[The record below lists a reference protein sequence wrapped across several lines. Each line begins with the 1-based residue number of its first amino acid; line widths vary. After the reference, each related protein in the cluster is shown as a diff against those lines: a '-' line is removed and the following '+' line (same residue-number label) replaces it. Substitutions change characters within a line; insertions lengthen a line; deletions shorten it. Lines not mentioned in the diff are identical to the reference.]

1 MPSDFPRS
9 PKLIKGALVAYQ
21 ANVPGS
27 APNVVVFQ
35 YNPEELSRS
44 VSTRRGTAGGGRSA
58 RAGSGDQTP
67 AEPFTVEG
75 YPRESIDL
83 TVTLDAAEQ
92 LEEPQSNPEVVAR
105 GLHPAISALELLV
118 HPTENRVLGGS
129 GQPAGGAPGRKK
141 AVYDPKKVP
150 VVLFVWGTNRVVPV
164 RLTRFSVTEKAFDAR
179 LNPIRAD
186 VDLSMS
192 VLTPGDF
199 ETEERRR
206 GIAAQAY
213 RVDRARRETMARL
226 NMAGSGREI
235 VGNLAF

>member
-9 PKLIKGALVAYQ
+9 PKLIKGGLVAYS

-35 YNPEELSRS
+35 YNPEQLSRS
-44 VSTRRGTAGGGRSA
+44 VSVRRGAGESGGGSREG
-58 RAGSGDQTP
+58 RGEQTP

-83 TVTLDAAEQ
+83 TVTLDAADQ
-92 LEEPQSNPEVVAR
+92 LEEPQANPEVVAR
-105 GLHPAISALELLV
+105 GLHPAISALEMFV
-118 HPTENRVLGGS
+118 HPTGSRILGGS
-129 GQPAGGAPGRKK
+129 DPSEGGAPGRKT

-164 RLTRFSVTEKAFDAR
+164 RLTRFSVTEKAFDAQ
-179 LNPIRAD
+179 LNPTRAD

-199 ETEERRR
+199 ERKERRR

-213 RVDRARRETMARL
+213 RVDRAQREAMARL

-235 VGNLAF
+235 VRQLPF